1 MKSYFAKLA
10 ARATLANVT
19 APSPATTAN
28 PHDPFDDT
36 STITDPSSRTA
47 TVREKPPSD
56 RVETSPVQVPRMNDT
71 HTSQPQLVK
80 SDIRFEANALHES
93 PPDPE
98 KTVEVKTSLSKAA
111 EKPVPV
117 AQQEHDQTRLENSTS
132 NARDHLLQPMLVPP
146 STQTSAHDSKLET
159 KSSNEPQ
166 INASAEHDREQSVL
180 LQKADAFMA
189 ALLDRRPEESRT
201 RDQNEHITEGP
212 PRHEI
217 VREPAPARLQPAP
230 VAARPIESADES
242 PSLVIGKL
250 TVEVL
255 PPAPPPI
262 APSRQVIVVRGDR
275 NVRTPAI
282 RSSQRFGLG
291 QF

>member
-10 ARATLANVT
+10 ARATLANVP

-28 PHDPFDDT
+28 THDPFADT
-36 STITDPSSRTA
+36 STIIDAPSRTA
-47 TVREKPPSD
+47 IVPESPGSD
-56 RVETSPVQVPRMNDT
+56 RIGTTSVQVRRMNDT
-71 HTSQPQLVK
+71 PNSQPQIVK
-80 SDIRFEANALHES
+80 SEVHFEPNALHPS
-93 PPDPE
+93 PPERELTIEAKSVSRASEKEVPIAQHDREQARPE
-98 KTVEVKTSLSKAA
+98 SSISNTI
-111 EKPVPV
+111 
-117 AQQEHDQTRLENSTS
+117 QEHVLQPPLIPPGRQASTHDAQIETTS
-132 NARDHLLQPMLVPP
+132 HPEINARLVE
-146 STQTSAHDSKLET
+146 A
-159 KSSNEPQ
+159 
-166 INASAEHDREQSVL
+166 DREQSVL

-189 ALLDRRPEESRT
+189 ALLDRRTEESRT
-201 RDQNEHITEGP
+201 RSQSELITEEP

-230 VAARPIESADES
+230 VAARPIESANES

-255 PPAPPPI
+255 PPPPPPI

-275 NVRTPAI
+275 NARTHAI

>member
-10 ARATLANVT
+10 ARATLANVP

-28 PHDPFDDT
+28 PHDPFADS
-36 STITDPSSRTA
+36 STIIEPSSRTA
-47 TVREKPPSD
+47 IARETLESD
-56 RVETSPVQVPRMNDT
+56 RVGTTSASVSPMNDT
-71 HTSQPQLVK
+71 HTSQPEIVK
-80 SDIRFEANALHES
+80 SDVRFEPNALPASSEHELTIEPKS
-93 PPDPE
+93 VS
-98 KTVEVKTSLSKAA
+98 KTF
-111 EKPVPV
+111 EKPVAA
-117 AQQEHDQTRLENSTS
+117 AQ
-132 NARDHLLQPMLVPP
+132 
-146 STQTSAHDSKLET
+146 
-159 KSSNEPQ
+159 
-166 INASAEHDREQSVL
+166 HDREQARSENSISNTTMEHVLQPPLVPAGTQTSTNDARRESSQPEINAPLVEDDREQAVL

-189 ALLDRRPEESRT
+189 ALLDRRAEESST
-201 RDQNEHITEGP
+201 RDQNQQITEP
-212 PRHEI
+212 PQKQEI

-255 PPAPPPI
+255 PPPPPPI

-275 NVRTPAI
+275 NARTHAI

>member
-10 ARATLANVT
+10 ARATLANVP

-28 PHDPFDDT
+28 PHDPFVDT
-36 STITDPSSRTA
+36 STIIEPSSRTTIA
-47 TVREKPPSD
+47 WETPGSD
-56 RVETSPVQVPRMNDT
+56 RVGTTLAQVPPTNDT
-71 HTSQPQLVK
+71 HTSQLEMVK
-80 SDIRFEANALHES
+80 SDVRFEHNALPASPEHELTIEAKS
-93 PPDPE
+93 AS
-98 KTVEVKTSLSKAA
+98 KTF
-111 EKPVPV
+111 EKPMAA
-117 AQQEHDQTRLENSTS
+117 AQHDREQARSENSIS
-132 NARDHLLQPMLVPP
+132 NTTREHVLQPPLAPAGM
-146 STQTSAHDSKLET
+146 QTSTHDAKIESTSQPEM
-159 KSSNEPQ
+159 
-166 INASAEHDREQSVL
+166 NAALVEDDREQSVL

-189 ALLDRRPEESRT
+189 ALLDRRTEETST
-201 RDQNEHITEGP
+201 RDQNQQITERP
-212 PRHEI
+212 QRHEI

-230 VAARPIESADES
+230 VAARPTESADES

-255 PPAPPPI
+255 PPPPPPI

-275 NVRTPAI
+275 NARTHAI